1 MRFDTMARASAYKV
15 MSVSST
21 STFSPLST
29 AKYSAAVSAISGTSR
44 RSTGGFSVV
53 LTNDT
58 MRSSAPAFS
67 KTDLKYRKSSFVRP
81 MPPRM
86 ILSALARRATLAI
99 TAL

>member
-29 AKYSAAVSAISGTSR
+29 AKYSAAVSAMSERQTLHGRILGRVDERHDAAERAGVT
-44 RSTGGFSVV
+44 
-53 LTNDT
+53 
-58 MRSSAPAFS
+58 P
-67 KTDLKYRKSSFVRP
+67 KTDLRRRKSSFVGH
-81 MPPRM
+81 PPRM
-86 ILSALARRATLAI
+86 ILSAPARRAALAI